1 MLHNRILRETTHES
15 AEFVSPICIV
25 KKLDGRV
32 RLILN
37 LKELHEFFKYE
48 HFTMDGIKAIIHMV
62 TRNCFMATT
71 AFKDAYYSVAVG
83 RLFQKFLKFK
93 WKDKLYYFTCFPNGL
108 GSCSIIKLNKVPVA
122 TLHFENVPLGGYIDD
137 FFTKGETFSNVKKT
151 YTKQCVCMGFSN
163 KFIKVQN

>member
-1 MLHNRILRETTHES
+1 
-15 AEFVSPICIV
+15 
-25 KKLDGRV
+25 
-32 RLILN
+32 
-37 LKELHEFFKYE
+37 
-48 HFTMDGIKAIIHMV
+48 MDGIKAIIHMV
-62 TRNCFMATT
+62 TRNCFMATA

-163 KFIKVQN
+163 KFIKVQNWSVTKN